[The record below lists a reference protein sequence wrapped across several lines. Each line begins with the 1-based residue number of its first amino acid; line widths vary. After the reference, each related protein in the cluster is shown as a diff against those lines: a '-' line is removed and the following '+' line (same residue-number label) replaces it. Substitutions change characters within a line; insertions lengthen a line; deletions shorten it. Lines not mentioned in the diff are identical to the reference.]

1 MASQMDNTQGDLLH
15 IFRGVTVMSHRH
27 VGTAI
32 AESLEAHGTTRAFLV
47 PGESF
52 LPVLDGLYNSPVQAI
67 VSRQEGGASY
77 MAEAYGKA
85 TGEPGVAMVTRGPGA
100 SNAFVGVHTGWQ
112 DGTPMV
118 IFIGLIPF
126 SDRDRESF
134 QEFDPKAWFGTQAK
148 QVFVLDDPKRASRVV
163 AEAFFQ
169 AKQGRPGPVIVGLP
183 EDVLYQD
190 FDGEIEAPIPV
201 TEGAVSGAD
210 ISYIS
215 EKLTAAQKPL
225 MFVGGGRWT
234 PECARTIEK
243 FAEENQI
250 PVVHDFRASDRIS
263 FSSPANAGWLGYGRN
278 ERAAQLLK
286 QADVLI
292 EVGAVL
298 TDVPSDGYTLRQ
310 DPHSENIV
318 VNIDTGLRGHSGTVS
333 RHVLSS
339 PVAFASA
346 VKDIDA
352 GEISAEQL
360 EWFAAAHRAHQE
372 FATLP
377 DEAEWREK
385 CADSAHMEA
394 VIKALQEQL
403 PHDAIFTFGA
413 GNHCIW
419 AQQYLATEHFPSQL
433 AARNGSMGYSV
444 PGAVSAKL
452 QFPERTVVAIAGDGE
467 YLMNGQELATALQ
480 FGAPFLTVIMSNG
493 EFGTIRD
500 HQKNHFPDR
509 VSGTQLA
516 NPDFAAVARGYG
528 AFGESVNADAD
539 VPGAIERAL
548 EAVNNG
554 TPAVVNV
561 YTDQGL
567 SLPPAKQD
575 QSM

>member
-1 MASQMDNTQGDLLH
+1 MT
-15 IFRGVTVMSHRH
+15 RRH

-32 AESLEAHGTTRAFLV
+32 AESLAAHGTSRAFLV

-52 LPVLDGLYNSPVQAI
+52 LPVLDGLYNSPVEAI

-118 IFIGLIPF
+118 IFVGLIPF

-148 QVFVLDDPKRASRVV
+148 QVFVLDDPTRASHVV

-190 FDGEIEAPIPV
+190 FAGEIDAPIPV
-201 TEGAVSGAD
+201 TEGAVSAAD
-210 ISYIS
+210 AAYVS
-215 EKLTAAQKPL
+215 EKLAAAKKPL
-225 MFVGGGRWT
+225 IFAGGGRWT
-234 PECARTIEK
+234 PESARAIEK
-243 FAEENQI
+243 FAEINQI

-278 ERAAQLLK
+278 DHAAELLSE
-286 QADVLI
+286 ADVLL
-292 EVGAVL
+292 EVGALL

-310 DPHSENIV
+310 DPHAENIV
-318 VNIDTGLRGHSGTVS
+318 VNIDTGLRGHSGAIS
-333 RHVLSS
+333 RHILAS
-339 PVAFASA
+339 PVALAEALDNITTEEVSSA
-346 VKDIDA
+346 Q
-352 GEISAEQL
+352 S
-360 EWFAAAHRAHQE
+360 EWFKNARRAHQE
-372 FATLP
+372 FSTIPSESDWRATS
-377 DEAEWREK
+377 AGT
-385 CADSAHMEA
+385 AHMEA
-394 VIKALQEQL
+394 VIKALQDQL
-403 PHDAIFTFGA
+403 PEEAIFTFGA

-419 AQQYLATEHFPSQL
+419 AQQFLPTQHYPSQL

-452 QFPERTVVAIAGDGE
+452 QFPERPVVAIAGDGE

-480 FGAPFLTVIMSNG
+480 FGAPFLTVIMTNG

-516 NPDFAAVARGYG
+516 NPDFAAVAKGYG
-528 AFGESVNADAD
+528 AHGESVDADAD
-539 VPGAIERAL
+539 VAGAIERAL
-548 EAVNNG
+548 KAVNNG
-554 TPAVVNV
+554 IPAVVNV
-561 YTDQGL
+561 YTDQDL
-567 SLPPAKQD
+567 SLPAAR
-575 QSM
+575 

>member
-1 MASQMDNTQGDLLH
+1 MT
-15 IFRGVTVMSHRH
+15 RRH

-32 AESLEAHGTTRAFLV
+32 AESLAAHGTSRAFLV

-52 LPVLDGLYNSPVQAI
+52 LPVLDGLYNSPVEAI

-118 IFIGLIPF
+118 IFVGLIPF

-148 QVFVLDDPKRASRVV
+148 QVFVLDDPTRASRVV

-190 FDGEIEAPIPV
+190 FEGEIEAPIPV
-201 TEGAVSGAD
+201 TEGAVSAAD
-210 ISYIS
+210 AAYVS
-215 EKLTAAQKPL
+215 EKLAAAKKPL
-225 MFVGGGRWT
+225 IFAGGGRWT
-234 PECARTIEK
+234 PESARAIEK
-243 FAEENQI
+243 FAEINQI
-250 PVVHDFRASDRIS
+250 LVVHDFRASDRIS

-278 ERAAQLLK
+278 DRAAELLSE
-286 QADVLI
+286 ADVLL
-292 EVGAVL
+292 EVGALL

-310 DPHSENIV
+310 DPHAENIV
-318 VNIDTGLRGHSGTVS
+318 VNIDTGLRGHSGAIS
-333 RHVLSS
+333 RHILAS
-339 PVAFASA
+339 PVALAEA
-346 VKDIDA
+346 LDNINT
-352 GEISAEQL
+352 GEISSAQS
-360 EWFAAAHRAHQE
+360 EWFKNARRAHQE
-372 FATLP
+372 FSTIPSESDWRATS
-377 DEAEWREK
+377 AGT
-385 CADSAHMEA
+385 AHMEA
-394 VIKALQEQL
+394 VIKALQDQL
-403 PHDAIFTFGA
+403 PEEAIFTFGA

-419 AQQYLATEHFPSQL
+419 AQQFLPTQHYPSQL

-452 QFPERTVVAIAGDGE
+452 QFPERPVVAIAGDGE
-467 YLMNGQELATALQ
+467 YLMNGQELATAVQ
-480 FGAPFLTVIMSNG
+480 FGAPFLTVIMTNG

-516 NPDFAAVARGYG
+516 NPDFAAVAKGYG
-528 AFGESVNADAD
+528 AHGESVDADAD
-539 VPGAIERAL
+539 VSEAIERAL
-548 EAVNNG
+548 NAVNNG
-554 TPAVVNV
+554 IPAVVNV
-561 YTDQGL
+561 YTDQDL
-567 SLPPAKQD
+567 SLPAAQ
-575 QSM
+575 

>member
-1 MASQMDNTQGDLLH
+1 MT
-15 IFRGVTVMSHRH
+15 RRH

-32 AESLEAHGTTRAFLV
+32 AESLAAHGTSRAFLV

-52 LPVLDGLYNSPVQAI
+52 LPVLDGLYNSPVEAI

-118 IFIGLIPF
+118 IFVGLIPF

-148 QVFVLDDPKRASRVV
+148 QVFVLDDPTRASRVV

-190 FDGEIEAPIPV
+190 FEGEIDAPIPV
-201 TEGAVSGAD
+201 TEGAVSAAD
-210 ISYIS
+210 AAYVS
-215 EKLTAAQKPL
+215 EKLAAAKKPL
-225 MFVGGGRWT
+225 IFAGGGRWT
-234 PECARTIEK
+234 PESARAIEK
-243 FAEENQI
+243 FAEINQI

-278 ERAAQLLK
+278 DRAAELLSE
-286 QADVLI
+286 ADVLL
-292 EVGAVL
+292 EVGALL

-310 DPHSENIV
+310 DPHAENIV
-318 VNIDTGLRGHSGTVS
+318 VNIDTGLRGHSGAIS
-333 RHVLSS
+333 RHILAS
-339 PVAFASA
+339 PVALAEA
-346 VKDIDA
+346 LDNINT
-352 GEISAEQL
+352 GEISSAQS
-360 EWFAAAHRAHQE
+360 EWFKNARRAHQE
-372 FATLP
+372 FSTIPSESDWRATS
-377 DEAEWREK
+377 AGT
-385 CADSAHMEA
+385 AHMEA
-394 VIKALQEQL
+394 VIKALQDQL
-403 PHDAIFTFGA
+403 PEEAIFTFGA

-419 AQQYLATEHFPSQL
+419 AQQFLPTQHYPSQL

-452 QFPERTVVAIAGDGE
+452 QFPERPVVAIAGDGE
-467 YLMNGQELATALQ
+467 YLMNGQELATAVQ
-480 FGAPFLTVIMSNG
+480 FGAPFLTVIMTNG

-516 NPDFAAVARGYG
+516 NPDFAAVAKGYG
-528 AFGESVNADAD
+528 AHGESVDADAD
-539 VPGAIERAL
+539 VAGAIERAL
-548 EAVNNG
+548 TAVNNG
-554 TPAVVNV
+554 IPAVVNV
-561 YTDQGL
+561 YTDQDL
-567 SLPPAKQD
+567 SLPAAR
-575 QSM
+575 

>member
-1 MASQMDNTQGDLLH
+1 MT
-15 IFRGVTVMSHRH
+15 RRH

-32 AESLEAHGTTRAFLV
+32 AESLAAHGTSRAFLV

-52 LPVLDGLYNSPVQAI
+52 LPVLDGLYNSPVEAI

-118 IFIGLIPF
+118 IFVGLIPF

-148 QVFVLDDPKRASRVV
+148 QVFVLDDPTRASRVV

-190 FDGEIEAPIPV
+190 FEGEIEAPIPV
-201 TEGAVSGAD
+201 TEGAVSAAD
-210 ISYIS
+210 AAYVS
-215 EKLTAAQKPL
+215 EKLAAAQKPL
-225 MFVGGGRWT
+225 IFAGGGRWT
-234 PECARTIEK
+234 PESARAIEK
-243 FAEENQI
+243 FAEINQI

-278 ERAAQLLK
+278 DRAAELLSE
-286 QADVLI
+286 ADVLL
-292 EVGAVL
+292 EVGALL

-310 DPHSENIV
+310 DPHAENIV
-318 VNIDTGLRGHSGTVS
+318 VNIDTGLRGHSGAIS
-333 RHVLSS
+333 RHILAS
-339 PVAFASA
+339 PVALAEA
-346 VKDIDA
+346 LDNINT
-352 GEISAEQL
+352 GEISSAQS
-360 EWFAAAHRAHQE
+360 EWFKNARRAHQE
-372 FATLP
+372 FSTIPSESDWRATS
-377 DEAEWREK
+377 AGT
-385 CADSAHMEA
+385 AHMEA
-394 VIKALQEQL
+394 VIKALQDQL
-403 PHDAIFTFGA
+403 PEEAIFTFGA

-419 AQQYLATEHFPSQL
+419 AQQFLPTQHYPSQL

-452 QFPERTVVAIAGDGE
+452 QFPERPVVAIAGDGE

-480 FGAPFLTVIMSNG
+480 FGAPFLTVIMTNG

-500 HQKNHFPDR
+500 HQKITSQTVFPVR
-509 VSGTQLA
+509 NWLIQ
-516 NPDFAAVARGYG
+516 
-528 AFGESVNADAD
+528 
-539 VPGAIERAL
+539 I
-548 EAVNNG
+548 
-554 TPAVVNV
+554 
-561 YTDQGL
+561 
-567 SLPPAKQD
+567 LPPSPKGTVPMENQWTRTQMLPEPSNAL
-575 QSM
+575 

>member
-1 MASQMDNTQGDLLH
+1 MT
-15 IFRGVTVMSHRH
+15 RRH

-32 AESLEAHGTTRAFLV
+32 AESLAAHGTSRAFLV

-52 LPVLDGLYNSPVQAI
+52 LPVLDGLYNSPVEAI

-118 IFIGLIPF
+118 IFVGLIPF

-148 QVFVLDDPKRASRVV
+148 QVFVLDDPTRASRVV

-190 FDGEIEAPIPV
+190 FEGEIDAPIPV
-201 TEGAVSGAD
+201 TEGAVSAAD
-210 ISYIS
+210 AAYVS
-215 EKLTAAQKPL
+215 EKLAAAKKPL
-225 MFVGGGRWT
+225 IFAGGGRWT
-234 PECARTIEK
+234 PESARAIEK
-243 FAEENQI
+243 FAEINQI

-278 ERAAQLLK
+278 DRAAELLSE
-286 QADVLI
+286 ADVLL
-292 EVGAVL
+292 EVGALL

-310 DPHSENIV
+310 DPHAENIV
-318 VNIDTGLRGHSGTVS
+318 VNIDTGLRGHSGAIS
-333 RHVLSS
+333 RHILAS
-339 PVAFASA
+339 PVALAEA
-346 VKDIDA
+346 LDNINT
-352 GEISAEQL
+352 GEISSAQSK
-360 EWFAAAHRAHQE
+360 WFKNARRAHQE
-372 FATLP
+372 FSTIPSESDWRATS
-377 DEAEWREK
+377 AGT
-385 CADSAHMEA
+385 AHMEA
-394 VIKALQEQL
+394 VIKALQDQL
-403 PHDAIFTFGA
+403 PEEAIFTFGA

-419 AQQYLATEHFPSQL
+419 AQQFLPTQHYPSQL

-452 QFPERTVVAIAGDGE
+452 QFPERPVVAIAGDGE
-467 YLMNGQELATALQ
+467 YLMNGQELATAVQ
-480 FGAPFLTVIMSNG
+480 FGAPFLTVIMTNG

-516 NPDFAAVARGYG
+516 NPDFAAVAKGYG
-528 AFGESVNADAD
+528 AHGESVDADAD
-539 VPGAIERAL
+539 VSEAIERAL
-548 EAVNNG
+548 NAVNNG
-554 TPAVVNV
+554 IPAVVNV
-561 YTDQGL
+561 YTDQDL
-567 SLPPAKQD
+567 SLPAAQ
-575 QSM
+575 

>member
-1 MASQMDNTQGDLLH
+1 MT
-15 IFRGVTVMSHRH
+15 RRH

-32 AESLEAHGTTRAFLV
+32 AESLAAHGTSRAFLV

-52 LPVLDGLYNSPVQAI
+52 LPVLDGLYNSPVEAI

-118 IFIGLIPF
+118 IFVGLIPF

-148 QVFVLDDPKRASRVV
+148 QVFVLDDPTRASRVV

-190 FDGEIEAPIPV
+190 FEGEIEAPIPV
-201 TEGAVSGAD
+201 TEGAVSAAD
-210 ISYIS
+210 AAYVS
-215 EKLTAAQKPL
+215 EKLAAAKKPL
-225 MFVGGGRWT
+225 IFAGGGRWT
-234 PECARTIEK
+234 PESARAIEK
-243 FAEENQI
+243 FAEINQI

-278 ERAAQLLK
+278 DRAAELLSE
-286 QADVLI
+286 ADVLL
-292 EVGAVL
+292 EVGALL

-310 DPHSENIV
+310 DTHAENIV
-318 VNIDTGLRGHSGTVS
+318 VNIDTGLRGHSGAIS
-333 RHVLSS
+333 RHILAS
-339 PVAFASA
+339 PVALAEA
-346 VKDIDA
+346 LDNINT
-352 GEISAEQL
+352 GEISSAQS
-360 EWFAAAHRAHQE
+360 EWFKNARRAHQE
-372 FATLP
+372 FSTIPSESDWRATS
-377 DEAEWREK
+377 AGT
-385 CADSAHMEA
+385 AHMEA
-394 VIKALQEQL
+394 VIKALQDQL
-403 PHDAIFTFGA
+403 PEEAIFTFGA

-419 AQQYLATEHFPSQL
+419 AQQFLPTQHYPSQL

-452 QFPERTVVAIAGDGE
+452 QFPERPVVAIAGDGE
-467 YLMNGQELATALQ
+467 YLMNGQELATAVQ
-480 FGAPFLTVIMSNG
+480 FGAPFLTVIMTNG

-516 NPDFAAVARGYG
+516 NPDFAAVAKGYG
-528 AFGESVNADAD
+528 AHGESVDADAD
-539 VPGAIERAL
+539 VAGAIERAL
-548 EAVNNG
+548 KAVNNG
-554 TPAVVNV
+554 IPAVVNV
-561 YTDQGL
+561 YTDQDL
-567 SLPPAKQD
+567 SLPAAR
-575 QSM
+575 

>member
-1 MASQMDNTQGDLLH
+1 MT
-15 IFRGVTVMSHRH
+15 RRH

-32 AESLEAHGTTRAFLV
+32 AESLAAHGTSRAFLV

-52 LPVLDGLYNSPVQAI
+52 LPVLDGLYNSPVEAI

-118 IFIGLIPF
+118 IFVGLIPF

-148 QVFVLDDPKRASRVV
+148 QVFVLDDPTRASRVV

-190 FDGEIEAPIPV
+190 FEGEIEAPIPV
-201 TEGAVSGAD
+201 TEGAVSAAD
-210 ISYIS
+210 AAYVS
-215 EKLTAAQKPL
+215 EKLAAAKKPL
-225 MFVGGGRWT
+225 IFAGGGRWT
-234 PECARTIEK
+234 PESARAIEK
-243 FAEENQI
+243 FAEINQI

-278 ERAAQLLK
+278 DRAAELLSE
-286 QADVLI
+286 ADVLL
-292 EVGAVL
+292 EVGALL

-310 DPHSENIV
+310 DPHAENIV
-318 VNIDTGLRGHSGTVS
+318 VNIDTGLRGHSGAIS
-333 RHVLSS
+333 RHILAS
-339 PVAFASA
+339 PVALAEA
-346 VKDIDA
+346 LDNITT
-352 GEISAEQL
+352 GEISSAQS
-360 EWFAAAHRAHQE
+360 EWFKNARRAHQE
-372 FATLP
+372 FSTIPSESDWRATS
-377 DEAEWREK
+377 AGT
-385 CADSAHMEA
+385 AHMEA
-394 VIKALQEQL
+394 VIKALQDQL
-403 PHDAIFTFGA
+403 PEEAIFTFGA

-419 AQQYLATEHFPSQL
+419 AQQFLPTQHYPSQL

-452 QFPERTVVAIAGDGE
+452 QFPERPVVAIAGDGE
-467 YLMNGQELATALQ
+467 YLMNGQELATAVQ
-480 FGAPFLTVIMSNG
+480 FGAPFLTVIMTNG

-516 NPDFAAVARGYG
+516 NPDFAAVAKGYG
-528 AFGESVNADAD
+528 AHGESVDADAD
-539 VPGAIERAL
+539 VSEAIERAL
-548 EAVNNG
+548 NAVNNG
-554 TPAVVNV
+554 IPAVVNV
-561 YTDQGL
+561 YTDQDL
-567 SLPPAKQD
+567 SLPAAQ
-575 QSM
+575 

>member
-1 MASQMDNTQGDLLH
+1 MT
-15 IFRGVTVMSHRH
+15 RRH

-32 AESLEAHGTTRAFLV
+32 AESLAAHGTSRAFLV

-52 LPVLDGLYNSPVQAI
+52 LPVLDGLYNSPVEAI

-118 IFIGLIPF
+118 IFVGLIPF

-148 QVFVLDDPKRASRVV
+148 QVFVLDDPTRASRVV

-190 FDGEIEAPIPV
+190 FEGEIEAPIPV
-201 TEGAVSGAD
+201 TEGAVSAAD
-210 ISYIS
+210 AAYVS
-215 EKLTAAQKPL
+215 EKLAAAKKPL
-225 MFVGGGRWT
+225 IFAGGGRWT
-234 PECARTIEK
+234 PESARAIEK
-243 FAEENQI
+243 FAEINQV

-278 ERAAQLLK
+278 DRAAELLSE
-286 QADVLI
+286 ADVLL
-292 EVGAVL
+292 EVGALL

-310 DPHSENIV
+310 DPHAENIV
-318 VNIDTGLRGHSGTVS
+318 VNIDTGLRGHSGAIS
-333 RHVLSS
+333 RHILAS
-339 PVAFASA
+339 PVALAEA
-346 VKDIDA
+346 LDNINT
-352 GEISAEQL
+352 GEISSAQS
-360 EWFAAAHRAHQE
+360 EWFKNARRAHQE
-372 FATLP
+372 FSTIPSESDWRATS
-377 DEAEWREK
+377 AGT
-385 CADSAHMEA
+385 AHMEA
-394 VIKALQEQL
+394 VIKALQDQL
-403 PHDAIFTFGA
+403 PEEAIFTFGA

-419 AQQYLATEHFPSQL
+419 AQQFLPTQHYPSQL

-452 QFPERTVVAIAGDGE
+452 QFPERPVVAIAGDGE
-467 YLMNGQELATALQ
+467 YLMNGQELATAVQ
-480 FGAPFLTVIMSNG
+480 FGAPFLTVIMTNG

-516 NPDFAAVARGYG
+516 NPDFAAVAKGYG
-528 AFGESVNADAD
+528 AHGESVDADAD
-539 VPGAIERAL
+539 VAGAIERAL
-548 EAVNNG
+548 KAVNNG
-554 TPAVVNV
+554 IPAVVNV
-561 YTDQGL
+561 YTDQDL
-567 SLPPAKQD
+567 SLPATR
-575 QSM
+575 

>member
-1 MASQMDNTQGDLLH
+1 MT
-15 IFRGVTVMSHRH
+15 RRH

-32 AESLEAHGTTRAFLV
+32 AESLAAHGTSRAFLV

-52 LPVLDGLYNSPVQAI
+52 LPVLDGLYNSPVEAI

-118 IFIGLIPF
+118 IFVGLIPF

-148 QVFVLDDPKRASRVV
+148 QVFVLDDPTRASRVV

-190 FDGEIEAPIPV
+190 FEGEIEAPIPV
-201 TEGAVSGAD
+201 TEGAVSAAD
-210 ISYIS
+210 AAYIS
-215 EKLTAAQKPL
+215 EKLAAAKKPL
-225 MFVGGGRWT
+225 IFAGGGRWT
-234 PECARTIEK
+234 PESARAIEK
-243 FAEENQI
+243 FAEINQI

-278 ERAAQLLK
+278 DHAAGLLSE
-286 QADVLI
+286 ADVLL
-292 EVGAVL
+292 EVGALL

-310 DPHSENIV
+310 DPHAENIV
-318 VNIDTGLRGHSGTVS
+318 VNIDTGLRGHSGAIS
-333 RHVLSS
+333 RHILAS
-339 PVAFASA
+339 PVALAEA
-346 VKDIDA
+346 LDNINT
-352 GEISAEQL
+352 GEISSAQS
-360 EWFAAAHRAHQE
+360 EWFKNARRAHQE
-372 FATLP
+372 FSTIPSESDWRATS
-377 DEAEWREK
+377 AGT
-385 CADSAHMEA
+385 AHMEA
-394 VIKALQEQL
+394 VIKALQDQL
-403 PHDAIFTFGA
+403 PEEAIFTFGA

-419 AQQYLATEHFPSQL
+419 AQQFLPTQHYPSQL

-452 QFPERTVVAIAGDGE
+452 QFPERPVVAIAGDGE
-467 YLMNGQELATALQ
+467 YLMNGQELATAVQ
-480 FGAPFLTVIMSNG
+480 FGAPFLTVIMTNG

-516 NPDFAAVARGYG
+516 NPDFAAVAKGYG
-528 AFGESVNADAD
+528 AHGESVDADAD
-539 VPGAIERAL
+539 VAGAIERAL
-548 EAVNNG
+548 KAVNNG
-554 TPAVVNV
+554 IPAVVNV
-561 YTDQGL
+561 YTDQDL
-567 SLPPAKQD
+567 SLPAAR
-575 QSM
+575 

>member
-1 MASQMDNTQGDLLH
+1 MT
-15 IFRGVTVMSHRH
+15 RRH

-32 AESLEAHGTTRAFLV
+32 AESLAAHGTSRAFLV

-52 LPVLDGLYNSPVQAI
+52 LPVLDGLYNSPVEAI

-118 IFIGLIPF
+118 IFVGLIPF

-148 QVFVLDDPKRASRVV
+148 QVFVLDDPTRASRVV

-190 FDGEIEAPIPV
+190 FEGEIDAPIPV
-201 TEGAVSGAD
+201 TEGAVSAAD
-210 ISYIS
+210 ATYIS
-215 EKLTAAQKPL
+215 KKLAAAQKPL
-225 MFVGGGRWT
+225 IFAGGGRWT
-234 PECARTIEK
+234 PESARAIEK
-243 FAEENQI
+243 FAENNQI

-278 ERAAQLLK
+278 DRAAELLSE
-286 QADVLI
+286 ADVLL
-292 EVGAVL
+292 EVGALL

-310 DPHSENIV
+310 DTHAENIV
-318 VNIDTGLRGHSGTVS
+318 VNIDTGLRGHSGAIS
-333 RHVLSS
+333 RHILAS
-339 PVAFASA
+339 PVALAEA
-346 VKDIDA
+346 LDNITT
-352 GEISAEQL
+352 GEISSAQS
-360 EWFAAAHRAHQE
+360 EWFKNARRAHQE
-372 FATLP
+372 FSTIPSESDWRATS
-377 DEAEWREK
+377 AGT
-385 CADSAHMEA
+385 AHMEA
-394 VIKALQEQL
+394 VIKALQDQL
-403 PHDAIFTFGA
+403 PEEAIFTFGA

-419 AQQYLATEHFPSQL
+419 AQQFLPTQHYPSQL

-452 QFPERTVVAIAGDGE
+452 QFPERPVVAIAGDGE

-480 FGAPFLTVIMSNG
+480 FGAPFLTVIMTNG

-516 NPDFAAVARGYG
+516 NPDFAAVAKGYG
-528 AFGESVNADAD
+528 AHGESVDADAD
-539 VPGAIERAL
+539 VAGAIERAL
-548 EAVNNG
+548 NAVNNG
-554 TPAVVNV
+554 IPAVVNV
-561 YTDQGL
+561 YTDQDL
-567 SLPPAKQD
+567 SLPAAQ
-575 QSM
+575 

>member
-1 MASQMDNTQGDLLH
+1 MT
-15 IFRGVTVMSHRH
+15 RRH

-32 AESLEAHGTTRAFLV
+32 AESLAAHGTSRAFLV

-52 LPVLDGLYNSPVQAI
+52 LPVLDGLYNSPVEAI

-100 SNAFVGVHTGWQ
+100 ANAFVGVHTGWQ

-118 IFIGLIPF
+118 IFVGLIPF

-148 QVFVLDDPKRASRVV
+148 QVFVLDDPTRASRVV

-190 FDGEIEAPIPV
+190 FEGEIEAPIPV
-201 TEGAVSGAD
+201 TEGAVSAAD
-210 ISYIS
+210 AAYVS
-215 EKLTAAQKPL
+215 EKLAAAKKPL
-225 MFVGGGRWT
+225 IFAGGGRWT
-234 PECARTIEK
+234 PESARAIEK
-243 FAEENQI
+243 FAEINQI

-278 ERAAQLLK
+278 DRAAELLSE
-286 QADVLI
+286 ADVLL
-292 EVGAVL
+292 EVGALL

-310 DPHSENIV
+310 DPHAENIV
-318 VNIDTGLRGHSGTVS
+318 VNIDTGLRGHSGAIS
-333 RHVLSS
+333 RHILAS
-339 PVAFASA
+339 PVALAEA
-346 VKDIDA
+346 LDNINT
-352 GEISAEQL
+352 GEISSAQS
-360 EWFAAAHRAHQE
+360 EWFKNARRAHQE
-372 FATLP
+372 FSTIPSESDWRATS
-377 DEAEWREK
+377 AGT
-385 CADSAHMEA
+385 AHMEA
-394 VIKALQEQL
+394 VIKALQDQL
-403 PHDAIFTFGA
+403 PEEAIFTFGA

-419 AQQYLATEHFPSQL
+419 AQQFLPTQHYPSQL

-452 QFPERTVVAIAGDGE
+452 QFPERPVVAIAGDGE
-467 YLMNGQELATALQ
+467 YLMNGQELATAVQ
-480 FGAPFLTVIMSNG
+480 FGAPFLTVIMTNG

-516 NPDFAAVARGYG
+516 NPDFAAVAKGYG
-528 AFGESVNADAD
+528 AHGESVDTDAD
-539 VPGAIERAL
+539 VSEAIERAL
-548 EAVNNG
+548 NAVNNG
-554 TPAVVNV
+554 IPAVVNV
-561 YTDQGL
+561 YTDQDL
-567 SLPPAKQD
+567 SLPAAQ
-575 QSM
+575 

>member
-1 MASQMDNTQGDLLH
+1 MT
-15 IFRGVTVMSHRH
+15 RRH

-32 AESLEAHGTTRAFLV
+32 AESLAAHGTSRAFLV

-52 LPVLDGLYNSPVQAI
+52 LPVLDGLYNSPVEAI

-118 IFIGLIPF
+118 IFVGLIPF

-148 QVFVLDDPKRASRVV
+148 QVFVLDDPTRASRVV

-190 FDGEIEAPIPV
+190 FAGEIEEPIPV
-201 TEGAVSGAD
+201 TEGAVSAAD
-210 ISYIS
+210 AAYVS
-215 EKLTAAQKPL
+215 EKLAAAKKPL
-225 MFVGGGRWT
+225 IFAGGGRWT
-234 PECARTIEK
+234 PESARAIEK
-243 FAEENQI
+243 FAEINQI

-278 ERAAQLLK
+278 EHAAELLSE
-286 QADVLI
+286 ADVLL
-292 EVGAVL
+292 EVGALL

-310 DPHSENIV
+310 DPHAENIV
-318 VNIDTGLRGHSGTVS
+318 VNIDTGLRGHSGAIS
-333 RHVLSS
+333 RHILAS
-339 PVAFASA
+339 PVALAEA
-346 VKDIDA
+346 LDNINT
-352 GEISAEQL
+352 GEISSAQS
-360 EWFAAAHRAHQE
+360 EWFKNARRAHQE
-372 FATLP
+372 FSTIPSESDWRATS
-377 DEAEWREK
+377 AGT
-385 CADSAHMEA
+385 AHMEA
-394 VIKALQEQL
+394 VIKALQDQL
-403 PHDAIFTFGA
+403 PEEAIFTFGA

-419 AQQYLATEHFPSQL
+419 AQQFLPTQHYPSQL

-452 QFPERTVVAIAGDGE
+452 QFPERPVVAIAGDGE
-467 YLMNGQELATALQ
+467 YLMNGQELATAVQ
-480 FGAPFLTVIMSNG
+480 FGAPFLTVIMTNG

-516 NPDFAAVARGYG
+516 NPDFAAVAKGYG
-528 AFGESVNADAD
+528 AHGESVDADAD
-539 VPGAIERAL
+539 VSEAIERAL
-548 EAVNNG
+548 NAVNNG
-554 TPAVVNV
+554 IPAVVNV
-561 YTDQGL
+561 YTDQDL
-567 SLPPAKQD
+567 SLPPAQ
-575 QSM
+575 

>member
-1 MASQMDNTQGDLLH
+1 MT
-15 IFRGVTVMSHRH
+15 RRH

-32 AESLEAHGTTRAFLV
+32 AESLAAHGTSRAFLV

-52 LPVLDGLYNSPVQAI
+52 LPVLDGLYNSPVEAI

-112 DGTPMV
+112 DSTPMV
-118 IFIGLIPF
+118 IFVGLIPF

-148 QVFVLDDPKRASRVV
+148 QVFVLDDPTRASRVV

-190 FDGEIEAPIPV
+190 FEGEIEAPIPV
-201 TEGAVSGAD
+201 TEGAVSAAD
-210 ISYIS
+210 AAYVS
-215 EKLTAAQKPL
+215 EKLAAAKKPL
-225 MFVGGGRWT
+225 IFAGGGRWT
-234 PECARTIEK
+234 PESARAIEK
-243 FAEENQI
+243 FAEINQI

-278 ERAAQLLK
+278 DRAAELLSE
-286 QADVLI
+286 ADVLL
-292 EVGAVL
+292 EVGALL

-310 DPHSENIV
+310 DPHAENIV
-318 VNIDTGLRGHSGTVS
+318 VNIDTGLRGHSGAIS
-333 RHVLSS
+333 RHILAS
-339 PVAFASA
+339 PVALAEA
-346 VKDIDA
+346 LDNINT
-352 GEISAEQL
+352 GEISSAQS
-360 EWFAAAHRAHQE
+360 EWFKNARRAHQE
-372 FATLP
+372 FSTIPSESDWRATS
-377 DEAEWREK
+377 AGT
-385 CADSAHMEA
+385 AHMEA
-394 VIKALQEQL
+394 VIKALQDQL
-403 PHDAIFTFGA
+403 PEEAIFTFGA

-419 AQQYLATEHFPSQL
+419 AQQFLPTQHYPSQL

-452 QFPERTVVAIAGDGE
+452 QFPERPVVAIAGDGE
-467 YLMNGQELATALQ
+467 YLMNGQELATAVQ
-480 FGAPFLTVIMSNG
+480 FGAPFLTVIMTNG

-516 NPDFAAVARGYG
+516 NPDFAAVAKGYG
-528 AFGESVNADAD
+528 AHGESVDADAD
-539 VPGAIERAL
+539 VSEAIERAL
-548 EAVNNG
+548 NAVNNG
-554 TPAVVNV
+554 IPAVVNV
-561 YTDQGL
+561 YTDQDL
-567 SLPPAKQD
+567 SLPAAQ
-575 QSM
+575 

>member
-1 MASQMDNTQGDLLH
+1 MT
-15 IFRGVTVMSHRH
+15 RRH

-32 AESLEAHGTTRAFLV
+32 AESLAAHGTSRAFLV

-52 LPVLDGLYNSPVQAI
+52 LPVLDGLYNSPVEAI

-118 IFIGLIPF
+118 IFVGLIPF

-148 QVFVLDDPKRASRVV
+148 QVFVLDDPTRASRVV

-190 FDGEIEAPIPV
+190 FEGEIEAPIPV
-201 TEGAVSGAD
+201 TEGAVSAAD
-210 ISYIS
+210 AAYVS
-215 EKLTAAQKPL
+215 EKLAAAKKPL
-225 MFVGGGRWT
+225 IFAGGGRWT
-234 PECARTIEK
+234 PESARAIEK
-243 FAEENQI
+243 FAEINQI

-278 ERAAQLLK
+278 EHAAELLSE
-286 QADVLI
+286 ADVLL
-292 EVGAVL
+292 EVGALL

-310 DPHSENIV
+310 DPHAENIV
-318 VNIDTGLRGHSGTVS
+318 VNIDTGLRGHSGAIS
-333 RHVLSS
+333 RHILAS
-339 PVAFASA
+339 PVALAEA
-346 VKDIDA
+346 LDNINT
-352 GEISAEQL
+352 GEISSAQS
-360 EWFAAAHRAHQE
+360 EWFKNARRAHQE
-372 FATLP
+372 FSTIPSESDWRATS
-377 DEAEWREK
+377 AGT
-385 CADSAHMEA
+385 AHMEA
-394 VIKALQEQL
+394 VIKALQDQL
-403 PHDAIFTFGA
+403 PEEAIFTFGA

-419 AQQYLATEHFPSQL
+419 AQQFLPTQHYPSQL

-452 QFPERTVVAIAGDGE
+452 QFPERPVVAIAGDGE
-467 YLMNGQELATALQ
+467 YLMNGQELATAVQ
-480 FGAPFLTVIMSNG
+480 FGAPFLTVIMTNG

-516 NPDFAAVARGYG
+516 NPDFAAVAKGYG
-528 AFGESVNADAD
+528 AHGESVDADAD
-539 VPGAIERAL
+539 VAGAIERAL
-548 EAVNNG
+548 NAVNNG
-554 TPAVVNV
+554 IPAVVNV
-561 YTDQGL
+561 YTDQDL
-567 SLPPAKQD
+567 SLPAAQ
-575 QSM
+575 

>member
-1 MASQMDNTQGDLLH
+1 MT
-15 IFRGVTVMSHRH
+15 RRH

-32 AESLEAHGTTRAFLV
+32 AESLAAHGTSRAFLV

-52 LPVLDGLYNSPVQAI
+52 LPVLDGLYNSPVEAI

-118 IFIGLIPF
+118 IFVGLIPF

-148 QVFVLDDPKRASRVV
+148 QVFVLDDPTRASRVV

-190 FDGEIEAPIPV
+190 FEGEIDAPIPV
-201 TEGAVSGAD
+201 TEGAVSAAD
-210 ISYIS
+210 AAYVS
-215 EKLTAAQKPL
+215 EKLAAAKKPL
-225 MFVGGGRWT
+225 IFAGGGRWT
-234 PECARTIEK
+234 PESARAIEK
-243 FAEENQI
+243 FAEINQI

-278 ERAAQLLK
+278 DHAAELLSE
-286 QADVLI
+286 ADVLL
-292 EVGAVL
+292 EVGALL

-310 DPHSENIV
+310 DPHAENIV
-318 VNIDTGLRGHSGTVS
+318 VNIDTGLRGHSGAIS
-333 RHVLSS
+333 RHILAS
-339 PVAFASA
+339 PVALAEA
-346 VKDIDA
+346 LDNINT
-352 GEISAEQL
+352 GEISSAQS
-360 EWFAAAHRAHQE
+360 EWFKNARRAHQE
-372 FATLP
+372 FSTIPSESDWRATS
-377 DEAEWREK
+377 AGT
-385 CADSAHMEA
+385 AHMEA
-394 VIKALQEQL
+394 VIKALQDQL
-403 PHDAIFTFGA
+403 PEEAIFTFGA

-419 AQQYLATEHFPSQL
+419 AQQFLPTQHYPSQL

-452 QFPERTVVAIAGDGE
+452 QFPERPVVAIAGDGE

-480 FGAPFLTVIMSNG
+480 FGAPFLTVIMTNG

-516 NPDFAAVARGYG
+516 NPDFAAVAKGYG
-528 AFGESVNADAD
+528 AHGESVDADAD
-539 VPGAIERAL
+539 VAGAIERAL
-548 EAVNNG
+548 KAVNNG
-554 TPAVVNV
+554 IPAVVNV
-561 YTDQGL
+561 YTDQDL
-567 SLPPAKQD
+567 SLPAAR
-575 QSM
+575 

>member
-1 MASQMDNTQGDLLH
+1 MT
-15 IFRGVTVMSHRH
+15 RRH

-32 AESLEAHGTTRAFLV
+32 AESLAAHGTSRAFLV

-52 LPVLDGLYNSPVQAI
+52 LPVLDGLYNSPVEAI

-118 IFIGLIPF
+118 IFVGLIPF

-148 QVFVLDDPKRASRVV
+148 QVFVLDDPTRASRVV

-190 FDGEIEAPIPV
+190 FAGEIEEPIPV
-201 TEGAVSGAD
+201 TEGAVSAAD
-210 ISYIS
+210 AAYVS
-215 EKLTAAQKPL
+215 EKLAAAKKPL
-225 MFVGGGRWT
+225 IFAGGGRWT
-234 PECARTIEK
+234 PESARAIEK
-243 FAEENQI
+243 FAEINQI

-278 ERAAQLLK
+278 EHAAELLSE
-286 QADVLI
+286 ADVLL
-292 EVGAVL
+292 EVGALL

-310 DPHSENIV
+310 DPHAENIV
-318 VNIDTGLRGHSGTVS
+318 VNIDTGLRGHSGAIS
-333 RHVLSS
+333 RHILAS
-339 PVAFASA
+339 PVALAEALDNITIGEVSSA
-346 VKDIDA
+346 Q
-352 GEISAEQL
+352 S
-360 EWFAAAHRAHQE
+360 EWFKNARRAHQE
-372 FATLP
+372 FSTIPSESDWRATS
-377 DEAEWREK
+377 AGT
-385 CADSAHMEA
+385 AHMEA
-394 VIKALQEQL
+394 VIKALQDQL
-403 PHDAIFTFGA
+403 PEEAIFTFGA

-419 AQQYLATEHFPSQL
+419 AQQFLPTQHYPSQL

-452 QFPERTVVAIAGDGE
+452 QFPERPVVAIAGDGE
-467 YLMNGQELATALQ
+467 YLMNGQELATAVQ
-480 FGAPFLTVIMSNG
+480 FGAPFLTVIMTNG

-516 NPDFAAVARGYG
+516 NPDFAAVAKGYG
-528 AFGESVNADAD
+528 AHGESVDADAD
-539 VPGAIERAL
+539 VAGAIERAL
-548 EAVNNG
+548 KAVNNG
-554 TPAVVNV
+554 IPAVVNV
-561 YTDQGL
+561 YTDQDL
-567 SLPPAKQD
+567 SLPAAR
-575 QSM
+575 

>member
-1 MASQMDNTQGDLLH
+1 MT
-15 IFRGVTVMSHRH
+15 RRH

-32 AESLEAHGTTRAFLV
+32 AESLAAHGTPRAFLV

-52 LPVLDGLYNSPVQAI
+52 LPVLDGLYNSPVEAI

-118 IFIGLIPF
+118 IFVGLIPF

-148 QVFVLDDPKRASRVV
+148 QVFVLDDPTRASRVV

-190 FDGEIEAPIPV
+190 FEGEIEAPIPV
-201 TEGAVSGAD
+201 TEGAVSAAD
-210 ISYIS
+210 AAYVS
-215 EKLTAAQKPL
+215 EKLAAAKKPL
-225 MFVGGGRWT
+225 IFAGGGRWT
-234 PECARTIEK
+234 PESARAIEK
-243 FAEENQI
+243 FAEINQI

-278 ERAAQLLK
+278 DQAAELLSE
-286 QADVLI
+286 ADVLL
-292 EVGAVL
+292 EVGALL

-310 DPHSENIV
+310 DPHAENIV
-318 VNIDTGLRGHSGTVS
+318 VNIDTGLRGHSGAIS
-333 RHVLSS
+333 RHILAS
-339 PVAFASA
+339 PVALAEALDNITTGEVSSA
-346 VKDIDA
+346 Q
-352 GEISAEQL
+352 S
-360 EWFAAAHRAHQE
+360 EWFKNARRAHQE
-372 FATLP
+372 FSTIPSESDWRATS
-377 DEAEWREK
+377 AGT
-385 CADSAHMEA
+385 AHMEA
-394 VIKALQEQL
+394 VIKALQDQL
-403 PHDAIFTFGA
+403 PEEAIFTFGA

-419 AQQYLATEHFPSQL
+419 AQQFLPTQHYPSQL

-452 QFPERTVVAIAGDGE
+452 QFPERPVVAIAGDGE
-467 YLMNGQELATALQ
+467 YLMNGQELATAVQ
-480 FGAPFLTVIMSNG
+480 FGAPFLTVIMTNG

-516 NPDFAAVARGYG
+516 NPDFAAVAKGYG
-528 AFGESVNADAD
+528 AHGESVDADAD
-539 VPGAIERAL
+539 VAGAIERAL
-548 EAVNNG
+548 TAVNNG
-554 TPAVVNV
+554 IPAVVNV
-561 YTDQGL
+561 YTDQDL
-567 SLPPAKQD
+567 SLPAAR
-575 QSM
+575 

>member
-1 MASQMDNTQGDLLH
+1 MT
-15 IFRGVTVMSHRH
+15 RRH

-32 AESLEAHGTTRAFLV
+32 AESLAAHGTSRAFLV

-52 LPVLDGLYNSPVQAI
+52 LPVLDGLYNSPVEAI

-118 IFIGLIPF
+118 IFVGLIPF

-148 QVFVLDDPKRASRVV
+148 QVFVLDDPTRASRVV

-190 FDGEIEAPIPV
+190 FEGEIEAPIPV
-201 TEGAVSGAD
+201 TEGAVSAAD
-210 ISYIS
+210 AAYVS
-215 EKLTAAQKPL
+215 EKLAAAKKPL
-225 MFVGGGRWT
+225 IFAGGGRWT
-234 PECARTIEK
+234 PESARAIEK
-243 FAEENQI
+243 FAEINQI

-278 ERAAQLLK
+278 EHAAELLSE
-286 QADVLI
+286 ADVLL
-292 EVGAVL
+292 EVGALL

-310 DPHSENIV
+310 DPHAENIV
-318 VNIDTGLRGHSGTVS
+318 VNIDTGLRGHSGAIS
-333 RHVLSS
+333 RHILAS
-339 PVAFASA
+339 PVALAEA
-346 VKDIDA
+346 LDNINT
-352 GEISAEQL
+352 GEISSAQS
-360 EWFAAAHRAHQE
+360 EWFKNARRAHQE
-372 FATLP
+372 FSTIPSESDWRATS
-377 DEAEWREK
+377 AGT
-385 CADSAHMEA
+385 AHMEA
-394 VIKALQEQL
+394 VIKALQDQL
-403 PHDAIFTFGA
+403 PEEAIFTFGA

-419 AQQYLATEHFPSQL
+419 AQQFLPTQHYPSQL

-452 QFPERTVVAIAGDGE
+452 QFPERPVVAIAGDGE
-467 YLMNGQELATALQ
+467 YLMNGQELATAVQ
-480 FGAPFLTVIMSNG
+480 FGAPFLTVIMTNG

-516 NPDFAAVARGYG
+516 NPDFAAVAKGYG
-528 AFGESVNADAD
+528 AHGESVDADAD
-539 VPGAIERAL
+539 VAGAIERAL
-548 EAVNNG
+548 KAVNNG
-554 TPAVVNV
+554 IPAVVNV
-561 YTDQGL
+561 YTDQDL
-567 SLPPAKQD
+567 SLPAAR
-575 QSM
+575 

>member
-1 MASQMDNTQGDLLH
+1 MT
-15 IFRGVTVMSHRH
+15 RRH

-32 AESLEAHGTTRAFLV
+32 AESLAAHGTSRAFLV

-52 LPVLDGLYNSPVQAI
+52 LPVLDGLYNSPVEAI

-118 IFIGLIPF
+118 IFVGLIPF

-148 QVFVLDDPKRASRVV
+148 QVFVLDDPTRASRVV

-190 FDGEIEAPIPV
+190 FEGEIEAPIPV
-201 TEGAVSGAD
+201 TEGAVSAAD
-210 ISYIS
+210 AAYVS
-215 EKLTAAQKPL
+215 EKLAAAKKPL
-225 MFVGGGRWT
+225 IFAGGGRWT
-234 PECARTIEK
+234 PESARAIEK
-243 FAEENQI
+243 FAEINQV

-278 ERAAQLLK
+278 DRAAELLSE
-286 QADVLI
+286 ADVLL
-292 EVGAVL
+292 EVGALL

-310 DPHSENIV
+310 DPHAENIV
-318 VNIDTGLRGHSGTVS
+318 VNIDTSLRGHSGAIS
-333 RHVLSS
+333 RHILAS
-339 PVAFASA
+339 PVALAEA
-346 VKDIDA
+346 LDNINT
-352 GEISAEQL
+352 GEISSAQS
-360 EWFAAAHRAHQE
+360 EWFKNARRAHQE
-372 FATLP
+372 FSTIPSESDWRATS
-377 DEAEWREK
+377 AGT
-385 CADSAHMEA
+385 AHMEA
-394 VIKALQEQL
+394 VIKALQDQL
-403 PHDAIFTFGA
+403 PEEAIFTFGA

-419 AQQYLATEHFPSQL
+419 AQQFLPTQHYPSQL

-452 QFPERTVVAIAGDGE
+452 QFPERPVVAIAGDGE
-467 YLMNGQELATALQ
+467 YLMNGQELATAVQ
-480 FGAPFLTVIMSNG
+480 FGAPFLTVIMTNG

-516 NPDFAAVARGYG
+516 NPDFAAVAKGYG
-528 AFGESVNADAD
+528 AHGESVDADAD
-539 VPGAIERAL
+539 VAGAIERAL
-548 EAVNNG
+548 KAVNNG
-554 TPAVVNV
+554 IPAVVNV
-561 YTDQGL
+561 YTDQDL
-567 SLPPAKQD
+567 SLPAAR
-575 QSM
+575 

>member
-1 MASQMDNTQGDLLH
+1 MT
-15 IFRGVTVMSHRH
+15 RRH

-32 AESLEAHGTTRAFLV
+32 AESLAAHGTSRAFLV

-52 LPVLDGLYNSPVQAI
+52 LPVLDGLYNSPVEAI

-118 IFIGLIPF
+118 IFVGLIPF

-148 QVFVLDDPKRASRVV
+148 QVFVLDDPTRASCVV

-190 FDGEIEAPIPV
+190 FEGEIEAPIPV
-201 TEGAVSGAD
+201 TEGAVSAAD
-210 ISYIS
+210 AAYVS
-215 EKLTAAQKPL
+215 EKLAAAKKPL
-225 MFVGGGRWT
+225 IFAGGGRWT
-234 PECARTIEK
+234 PESARAIEK
-243 FAEENQI
+243 FAEINQI

-278 ERAAQLLK
+278 DQAAELLSE
-286 QADVLI
+286 ADVLL
-292 EVGAVL
+292 EVGALL

-310 DPHSENIV
+310 DPHAENIV
-318 VNIDTGLRGHSGTVS
+318 VNIDTGLRGHSGAIS
-333 RHVLSS
+333 RHILAS
-339 PVAFASA
+339 PVALAEALDNITTGEVSSA
-346 VKDIDA
+346 Q
-352 GEISAEQL
+352 S
-360 EWFAAAHRAHQE
+360 EWFKNARRAHQE
-372 FATLP
+372 FSTIPSESDWRATS
-377 DEAEWREK
+377 AGT
-385 CADSAHMEA
+385 AHMEA
-394 VIKALQEQL
+394 VIKALQDQL
-403 PHDAIFTFGA
+403 PEEAIFTFGA

-419 AQQYLATEHFPSQL
+419 AQQFLPTQHYPSQL

-452 QFPERTVVAIAGDGE
+452 QFPERPVVAIAGDGE
-467 YLMNGQELATALQ
+467 YLMNGQELATAVQ
-480 FGAPFLTVIMSNG
+480 FGAPFLTVIMTNG

-516 NPDFAAVARGYG
+516 NPDFAAVAKGYG
-528 AFGESVNADAD
+528 AHGESVDADAD
-539 VPGAIERAL
+539 VAGAIERAL
-548 EAVNNG
+548 TAVNNG
-554 TPAVVNV
+554 IPAVVNV
-561 YTDQGL
+561 YTDQDL
-567 SLPPAKQD
+567 SLPAAR
-575 QSM
+575 

>member
-1 MASQMDNTQGDLLH
+1 MT
-15 IFRGVTVMSHRH
+15 RRH

-32 AESLEAHGTTRAFLV
+32 AESLAAHGTSRAFLV

-52 LPVLDGLYNSPVQAI
+52 LPVLDGLYNSPVEAI

-118 IFIGLIPF
+118 IFVGLIPF

-148 QVFVLDDPKRASRVV
+148 QVFVLDDPTRASRVV

-190 FDGEIEAPIPV
+190 FEGEIEAPIPV
-201 TEGAVSGAD
+201 TEGAVSAAD
-210 ISYIS
+210 AAYVS
-215 EKLTAAQKPL
+215 EKLAAAKKPL
-225 MFVGGGRWT
+225 IFAGGGRWT
-234 PECARTIEK
+234 PESARAIEK
-243 FAEENQI
+243 FAEINQI

-278 ERAAQLLK
+278 DRAAELLSE
-286 QADVLI
+286 ADVLL
-292 EVGAVL
+292 EVGALL

-310 DPHSENIV
+310 DPHAENIV
-318 VNIDTGLRGHSGTVS
+318 VNIDTGLRGHSGAIS
-333 RHVLSS
+333 RHILAS
-339 PVAFASA
+339 PVALAEALDDITTGEVSSA
-346 VKDIDA
+346 Q
-352 GEISAEQL
+352 S
-360 EWFAAAHRAHQE
+360 EWFKNARRAHQE
-372 FATLP
+372 FSTIPSESDWRATS
-377 DEAEWREK
+377 AGT
-385 CADSAHMEA
+385 AHMEA
-394 VIKALQEQL
+394 VIKALQDQL
-403 PHDAIFTFGA
+403 PEEAIFTFGA

-419 AQQYLATEHFPSQL
+419 AQQFLPTQHYPSQL

-452 QFPERTVVAIAGDGE
+452 QFPERPVVAIAGDGE
-467 YLMNGQELATALQ
+467 YLMNGQELATAVQ
-480 FGAPFLTVIMSNG
+480 FGAPFLTVIMTNG

-516 NPDFAAVARGYG
+516 NPDFAAVAKGYG
-528 AFGESVNADAD
+528 AHGESVDADAD
-539 VPGAIERAL
+539 VSEAIERAL
-548 EAVNNG
+548 NAVNNG
-554 TPAVVNV
+554 IPAVVNV
-561 YTDQGL
+561 YTDQDL
-567 SLPPAKQD
+567 SLPAAQ
-575 QSM
+575 

>member
-1 MASQMDNTQGDLLH
+1 MT
-15 IFRGVTVMSHRH
+15 RRH

-32 AESLEAHGTTRAFLV
+32 AESLAAHGTSRAFLV

-52 LPVLDGLYNSPVQAI
+52 LPVLDGLYNSPVEAI

-118 IFIGLIPF
+118 IFVGLIPF

-148 QVFVLDDPKRASRVV
+148 QVFVLDDPTRASRVV

-190 FDGEIEAPIPV
+190 FEGEIEAPIPV
-201 TEGAVSGAD
+201 TEGAVSAAD
-210 ISYIS
+210 AAYVS
-215 EKLTAAQKPL
+215 EKLAAAQKPL
-225 MFVGGGRWT
+225 IFAGGGRWT
-234 PECARTIEK
+234 PESARAIEK
-243 FAEENQI
+243 FAEINQI

-278 ERAAQLLK
+278 DRAAELLSE
-286 QADVLI
+286 ADVLL
-292 EVGAVL
+292 EVGALL

-310 DPHSENIV
+310 DPHAENIV
-318 VNIDTGLRGHSGTVS
+318 VNIDTGLRGHSGAIS
-333 RHVLSS
+333 RHILAS
-339 PVAFASA
+339 PVALAEA
-346 VKDIDA
+346 LDNINT
-352 GEISAEQL
+352 GEISSAQS
-360 EWFAAAHRAHQE
+360 EWFKNARRAHQE
-372 FATLP
+372 FSTIPSESDWRATS
-377 DEAEWREK
+377 AGT
-385 CADSAHMEA
+385 AHMEA
-394 VIKALQEQL
+394 VIKALQDQL
-403 PHDAIFTFGA
+403 PEEAIFTFGA

-419 AQQYLATEHFPSQL
+419 AQQFLPTQHYPSQL

-452 QFPERTVVAIAGDGE
+452 QFPERPVVAIAGDGE

-480 FGAPFLTVIMSNG
+480 FGAPFLTVIMTNG

-516 NPDFAAVARGYG
+516 NPDFAAVAKGYG
-528 AFGESVNADAD
+528 AHGESVDADAD
-539 VPGAIERAL
+539 VAGAIERAL
-548 EAVNNG
+548 TAVNNG
-554 TPAVVNV
+554 IPAVVNV
-561 YTDQGL
+561 YTDQDL
-567 SLPPAKQD
+567 SLPAAR
-575 QSM
+575 

>member
-1 MASQMDNTQGDLLH
+1 MT
-15 IFRGVTVMSHRH
+15 RRH

-32 AESLEAHGTTRAFLV
+32 AESLAAHGTSRAFLV

-52 LPVLDGLYNSPVQAI
+52 LPVLDGLYNSPVEAI

-118 IFIGLIPF
+118 IFVGLIPF

-148 QVFVLDDPKRASRVV
+148 QVFVLDDPTRASRVV

-190 FDGEIEAPIPV
+190 FEGEIEAPIPV
-201 TEGAVSGAD
+201 TEGAVSAAD
-210 ISYIS
+210 AAYVS
-215 EKLTAAQKPL
+215 EKLAAAKKPL
-225 MFVGGGRWT
+225 IFAGGGRWT
-234 PECARTIEK
+234 PESARAIEE
-243 FAEENQI
+243 FAEINQI

-278 ERAAQLLK
+278 DQAAELLSE
-286 QADVLI
+286 ADVLL
-292 EVGAVL
+292 EVGALL

-310 DPHSENIV
+310 DPHAENIV
-318 VNIDTGLRGHSGTVS
+318 VNIDTGLRGHSGAIS
-333 RHVLSS
+333 RHILAS
-339 PVAFASA
+339 PVALAEALDNITTGEVSSA
-346 VKDIDA
+346 Q
-352 GEISAEQL
+352 S
-360 EWFAAAHRAHQE
+360 EWFKNARRAHQE
-372 FATLP
+372 FSTIPSESDWRATS
-377 DEAEWREK
+377 AGT
-385 CADSAHMEA
+385 AHMEA
-394 VIKALQEQL
+394 VIKALQDQL
-403 PHDAIFTFGA
+403 PEEAIFTFGA

-419 AQQYLATEHFPSQL
+419 AQQFLPTQHYPSQL

-452 QFPERTVVAIAGDGE
+452 QFPERPVVAIAGDGE
-467 YLMNGQELATALQ
+467 YLMNGQELATAVQ
-480 FGAPFLTVIMSNG
+480 FGAPFLTVIMTNG

-516 NPDFAAVARGYG
+516 NPDFAAVAKGYG
-528 AFGESVNADAD
+528 AHGESVDADAD
-539 VPGAIERAL
+539 VAGAIERAL
-548 EAVNNG
+548 TAVNNG
-554 TPAVVNV
+554 IPAVVNV
-561 YTDQGL
+561 YTDQDL
-567 SLPPAKQD
+567 SLPAAR
-575 QSM
+575 

>member
-1 MASQMDNTQGDLLH
+1 MT
-15 IFRGVTVMSHRH
+15 RRH

-32 AESLEAHGTTRAFLV
+32 AESLAAHGTSRAFLV

-52 LPVLDGLYNSPVQAI
+52 LPVLDGLYNSPVEAI

-118 IFIGLIPF
+118 IFVGLIPF

-148 QVFVLDDPKRASRVV
+148 QVFVLDDPTRASRVV

-190 FDGEIEAPIPV
+190 FEGEIDAPIPV
-201 TEGAVSGAD
+201 TEGAVSAAD
-210 ISYIS
+210 AAYVS
-215 EKLTAAQKPL
+215 EKLAAAKKPL
-225 MFVGGGRWT
+225 IFAGGGRWT
-234 PECARTIEK
+234 PESARAIEK
-243 FAEENQI
+243 FAEINQI

-278 ERAAQLLK
+278 EHAAELLSE
-286 QADVLI
+286 ADVLLEI
-292 EVGAVL
+292 GALL

-310 DPHSENIV
+310 DPHAENIV
-318 VNIDTGLRGHSGTVS
+318 VNIDTGLRGHSGAIS
-333 RHVLSS
+333 RHILAS
-339 PVAFASA
+339 PVALAEA
-346 VKDIDA
+346 LDNINT
-352 GEISAEQL
+352 GEISSAQS
-360 EWFAAAHRAHQE
+360 EWFKNARRAHQE
-372 FATLP
+372 FSTIPSESDWRATS
-377 DEAEWREK
+377 AGT
-385 CADSAHMEA
+385 AHMEA
-394 VIKALQEQL
+394 VIKALQDQL
-403 PHDAIFTFGA
+403 PEEAIFTFGA

-419 AQQYLATEHFPSQL
+419 AQQFLPTQHYPSQL

-452 QFPERTVVAIAGDGE
+452 QFPERPVVAIAGDGE

-480 FGAPFLTVIMSNG
+480 FGAPFLTVIMTNG

-516 NPDFAAVARGYG
+516 NPDFAAVAKGYG
-528 AFGESVNADAD
+528 AHGESVDADAD
-539 VPGAIERAL
+539 VAGAIERAL
-548 EAVNNG
+548 TAVNNG
-554 TPAVVNV
+554 IPAVVNV
-561 YTDQGL
+561 YTDQDL
-567 SLPPAKQD
+567 SLPAAR
-575 QSM
+575 

>member
-1 MASQMDNTQGDLLH
+1 MT
-15 IFRGVTVMSHRH
+15 RRH

-32 AESLEAHGTTRAFLV
+32 AESLAAHGTSRAFLV

-52 LPVLDGLYNSPVQAI
+52 LPVLDGLYNSPVEAI

-118 IFIGLIPF
+118 IFVGLIPF

-148 QVFVLDDPKRASRVV
+148 QVFVLDDPTRASRVV

-190 FDGEIEAPIPV
+190 FAGEIEAPIPV
-201 TEGAVSGAD
+201 TEGAVSAAD
-210 ISYIS
+210 AAYIS
-215 EKLTAAQKPL
+215 EKLAAAKKPL
-225 MFVGGGRWT
+225 IFAGGGRWT
-234 PECARTIEK
+234 PESARAIEK
-243 FAEENQI
+243 FAEINQI

-278 ERAAQLLK
+278 DHAAELLSE
-286 QADVLI
+286 ADVLL
-292 EVGAVL
+292 EVGALL

-310 DPHSENIV
+310 DPHAENIV
-318 VNIDTGLRGHSGTVS
+318 VNIDTGLRGHSGAIS
-333 RHVLSS
+333 RHILAS
-339 PVAFASA
+339 PVALAEALDNITTGEVSSA
-346 VKDIDA
+346 Q
-352 GEISAEQL
+352 S
-360 EWFAAAHRAHQE
+360 EWFKNARRAHQE
-372 FATLP
+372 FSTIPSESDWRATS
-377 DEAEWREK
+377 AGT
-385 CADSAHMEA
+385 AHMEA
-394 VIKALQEQL
+394 VIKALQDQL
-403 PHDAIFTFGA
+403 PEEAIFTFGA

-419 AQQYLATEHFPSQL
+419 AQQFLPTQHYPSQL

-452 QFPERTVVAIAGDGE
+452 QFPERPVVAIAGDGE
-467 YLMNGQELATALQ
+467 YLMNGQELATAVQ
-480 FGAPFLTVIMSNG
+480 FGAPFLTVIMTNG

-516 NPDFAAVARGYG
+516 NPDFAAVAKGYG
-528 AFGESVNADAD
+528 AHGESVDADAD
-539 VPGAIERAL
+539 VAGAIERAL
-548 EAVNNG
+548 KAVNNG
-554 TPAVVNV
+554 IPAVVNV
-561 YTDQGL
+561 YTDQDL
-567 SLPPAKQD
+567 SLPAAR
-575 QSM
+575 

>member
-1 MASQMDNTQGDLLH
+1 MT
-15 IFRGVTVMSHRH
+15 RRH

-32 AESLEAHGTTRAFLV
+32 AESLAAHGTSRAFLV

-52 LPVLDGLYNSPVQAI
+52 LPVLDGLYNSPVEAI

-118 IFIGLIPF
+118 IFVGLIPF

-148 QVFVLDDPKRASRVV
+148 QVFVLDDPTRASRVV

-190 FDGEIEAPIPV
+190 FEGEIEAPIPV
-201 TEGAVSGAD
+201 TEGAVSAAD
-210 ISYIS
+210 ATYVS
-215 EKLTAAQKPL
+215 EKLAAAQKPL
-225 MFVGGGRWT
+225 IFAGGGRWT
-234 PECARTIEK
+234 PESARAIEK
-243 FAEENQI
+243 FAEINQI

-278 ERAAQLLK
+278 DRAAELLSE
-286 QADVLI
+286 ADVLL
-292 EVGAVL
+292 EVGALL

-310 DPHSENIV
+310 DAHAENIV
-318 VNIDTGLRGHSGTVS
+318 VNIDTGLRGHSGAIS
-333 RHVLSS
+333 RHILAS
-339 PVAFASA
+339 PVALAEA
-346 VKDIDA
+346 LDNINT
-352 GEISAEQL
+352 GEISSAQSA
-360 EWFAAAHRAHQE
+360 WFKNARRAHQE
-372 FATLP
+372 FSTIPSESDWRATS
-377 DEAEWREK
+377 AGT
-385 CADSAHMEA
+385 AHMEA
-394 VIKALQEQL
+394 VIKALQDQL
-403 PHDAIFTFGA
+403 PEEAIFTFGA

-419 AQQYLATEHFPSQL
+419 AQQFLPTQHYPSQL

-452 QFPERTVVAIAGDGE
+452 QFPERPVVAIAGDGE

-480 FGAPFLTVIMSNG
+480 FGAPFLTVIMTNG

-516 NPDFAAVARGYG
+516 NPDFAAVAKGYG
-528 AFGESVNADAD
+528 AHGESVDADAD

-548 EAVNNG
+548 NAVNNG
-554 TPAVVNV
+554 IPAVVNV
-561 YTDQGL
+561 YTDQDL
-567 SLPPAKQD
+567 SLPAAQ
-575 QSM
+575 

>member
-1 MASQMDNTQGDLLH
+1 MT
-15 IFRGVTVMSHRH
+15 RRH

-32 AESLEAHGTTRAFLV
+32 AESLAAHGTSRAFLV

-52 LPVLDGLYNSPVQAI
+52 LPVLDGLYNSPVEAI

-100 SNAFVGVHTGWQ
+100 ANAFVGVHTGWQ

-118 IFIGLIPF
+118 IFVGLIPF

-148 QVFVLDDPKRASRVV
+148 QVFVLDDPTRASRVV

-190 FDGEIEAPIPV
+190 FEGEIEAPIPV
-201 TEGAVSGAD
+201 TEGAVSAAD
-210 ISYIS
+210 AAYVS
-215 EKLTAAQKPL
+215 EKLAAAKKPL
-225 MFVGGGRWT
+225 IFAGGGRWT
-234 PECARTIEK
+234 PESARAIEK
-243 FAEENQI
+243 FAEINQI

-278 ERAAQLLK
+278 DRAAKLLSE
-286 QADVLI
+286 ADVLL
-292 EVGAVL
+292 EVGALL

-310 DPHSENIV
+310 DPHAENIV
-318 VNIDTGLRGHSGTVS
+318 VNIDTGLRGHSGAIS
-333 RHVLSS
+333 RHILAS
-339 PVAFASA
+339 PVALAEA
-346 VKDIDA
+346 LDNINT
-352 GEISAEQL
+352 GEISSAQS
-360 EWFAAAHRAHQE
+360 EWFKNARRAHQE
-372 FATLP
+372 FSTIPSESDWRATS
-377 DEAEWREK
+377 AGT
-385 CADSAHMEA
+385 AHMEA
-394 VIKALQEQL
+394 VIKALQDQL
-403 PHDAIFTFGA
+403 PEEAIFTFGA

-419 AQQYLATEHFPSQL
+419 AQQFLPTQHYPSQL

-452 QFPERTVVAIAGDGE
+452 QFPERPVVAIAGDGE
-467 YLMNGQELATALQ
+467 YLMNGQELATAVQ
-480 FGAPFLTVIMSNG
+480 FGAPFLTVIMTNG

-516 NPDFAAVARGYG
+516 NPDFAAVAKGYG
-528 AFGESVNADAD
+528 AHGESVDADAD
-539 VPGAIERAL
+539 VSEAIERAL
-548 EAVNNG
+548 NAVNNG
-554 TPAVVNV
+554 IPAVVNV
-561 YTDQGL
+561 YTDQDL
-567 SLPPAKQD
+567 SLPAAQ
-575 QSM
+575 

>member
-1 MASQMDNTQGDLLH
+1 MT
-15 IFRGVTVMSHRH
+15 RRH

-32 AESLEAHGTTRAFLV
+32 AESLAAHGTSRAFLV

-52 LPVLDGLYNSPVQAI
+52 LPVLDGLYNSPVEAI

-118 IFIGLIPF
+118 IFVGLIPF

-148 QVFVLDDPKRASRVV
+148 QVFVLDDPTRASRVV

-190 FDGEIEAPIPV
+190 FEGEIDAPIPV
-201 TEGAVSGAD
+201 TEGAVSAAD
-210 ISYIS
+210 AAYVS
-215 EKLTAAQKPL
+215 EKLAAAKKPL
-225 MFVGGGRWT
+225 IFAGGGRWT
-234 PECARTIEK
+234 PESARAIEK
-243 FAEENQI
+243 FAEINQI

-278 ERAAQLLK
+278 DHAAELLSE
-286 QADVLI
+286 ADVLL
-292 EVGAVL
+292 EVGALL

-310 DPHSENIV
+310 DPHAENIV
-318 VNIDTGLRGHSGTVS
+318 VNIDTGLRGHSGAIS
-333 RHVLSS
+333 RHILAS
-339 PVAFASA
+339 PVALAEA
-346 VKDIDA
+346 LDNINT
-352 GEISAEQL
+352 GEISSAQSK
-360 EWFAAAHRAHQE
+360 WFKNARRAHQE
-372 FATLP
+372 FSTIPSESDWRATS
-377 DEAEWREK
+377 AGT
-385 CADSAHMEA
+385 AHMEA
-394 VIKALQEQL
+394 VIKALQDQL
-403 PHDAIFTFGA
+403 PEEAIFTFGA

-419 AQQYLATEHFPSQL
+419 AQQFLPTQHYPSQL

-452 QFPERTVVAIAGDGE
+452 QFPERPVVAIAGDGE
-467 YLMNGQELATALQ
+467 YLMNGQELATAVQ
-480 FGAPFLTVIMSNG
+480 FGAPFLTVIMTNG

-516 NPDFAAVARGYG
+516 NPDFAAVAKGYG
-528 AFGESVNADAD
+528 AHGESVDADAD
-539 VPGAIERAL
+539 VSEAIERAL
-548 EAVNNG
+548 NAVNNG
-554 TPAVVNV
+554 IPAVVNV
-561 YTDQGL
+561 YTDQDL
-567 SLPPAKQD
+567 SLPAAQ
-575 QSM
+575 

>member
-1 MASQMDNTQGDLLH
+1 MT
-15 IFRGVTVMSHRH
+15 RRH

-32 AESLEAHGTTRAFLV
+32 AESLASHGTSRAFLV

-52 LPVLDGLYNSPVQAI
+52 LPVLDGLYNSPVEAI

-118 IFIGLIPF
+118 IFVGLIPF

-148 QVFVLDDPKRASRVV
+148 QVFVLDDPTRASRVV

-190 FDGEIEAPIPV
+190 FEGEIEAPIPV
-201 TEGAVSGAD
+201 TEGAVSAAD
-210 ISYIS
+210 AAYIS
-215 EKLTAAQKPL
+215 EKLAAAKKPL
-225 MFVGGGRWT
+225 IFAGGGRWT
-234 PECARTIEK
+234 PESARAIEK
-243 FAEENQI
+243 FAEINQI

-278 ERAAQLLK
+278 DHAAELLSE
-286 QADVLI
+286 ADVLL
-292 EVGAVL
+292 EVGALL

-310 DPHSENIV
+310 DPHAENIV
-318 VNIDTGLRGHSGTVS
+318 VNIDTGLRGHSGAIS
-333 RHVLSS
+333 RHILAS
-339 PVAFASA
+339 PVALAEALDNITTGEVSSA
-346 VKDIDA
+346 Q
-352 GEISAEQL
+352 S
-360 EWFAAAHRAHQE
+360 EWFKNARRAHQE
-372 FATLP
+372 FSTIPSESDWRATS
-377 DEAEWREK
+377 AGT
-385 CADSAHMEA
+385 AHMEA
-394 VIKALQEQL
+394 VIKALQDQL
-403 PHDAIFTFGA
+403 PEEAIFTFGA

-419 AQQYLATEHFPSQL
+419 AQQFLPTQHYPSQL

-452 QFPERTVVAIAGDGE
+452 QFPERPVVAIAGDGE

-480 FGAPFLTVIMSNG
+480 FGAPFLTVIMTNG

-516 NPDFAAVARGYG
+516 NPDFAAVAKGYG
-528 AFGESVNADAD
+528 AHGESVDADAD
-539 VPGAIERAL
+539 VAGAIERAL
-548 EAVNNG
+548 KAVNNG
-554 TPAVVNV
+554 IPAVVNV
-561 YTDQGL
+561 YTDQDL
-567 SLPPAKQD
+567 SLPAAR
-575 QSM
+575 

>member
-1 MASQMDNTQGDLLH
+1 MT
-15 IFRGVTVMSHRH
+15 RRH

-32 AESLEAHGTTRAFLV
+32 AESLAAHGTSRAFLV

-52 LPVLDGLYNSPVQAI
+52 LPVLDGLYNSPVEAI

-118 IFIGLIPF
+118 IFVGLIPF

-148 QVFVLDDPKRASRVV
+148 QVFVLDDPTRASRVV

-190 FDGEIEAPIPV
+190 FEGEIDAPIPV
-201 TEGAVSGAD
+201 TEGAVSAAD
-210 ISYIS
+210 AAYVS
-215 EKLTAAQKPL
+215 EKLAAAKKPL
-225 MFVGGGRWT
+225 IFAGGGRWT
-234 PECARTIEK
+234 PESARAIEK
-243 FAEENQI
+243 FAEINQI

-263 FSSPANAGWLGYGRN
+263 FSSPANAGWLGSGRN
-278 ERAAQLLK
+278 DHAAELLSE
-286 QADVLI
+286 ADVLL
-292 EVGAVL
+292 EVGALL

-310 DPHSENIV
+310 DPHAENIV
-318 VNIDTGLRGHSGTVS
+318 VNIDTGLRGHSGAIS
-333 RHVLSS
+333 RHILAS
-339 PVAFASA
+339 PVALAEA
-346 VKDIDA
+346 LDNINT
-352 GEISAEQL
+352 GEISSAQSK
-360 EWFAAAHRAHQE
+360 WFKNARRAHQE
-372 FATLP
+372 FSTIPSESDWRATS
-377 DEAEWREK
+377 AGT
-385 CADSAHMEA
+385 AHMEA
-394 VIKALQEQL
+394 VIKALQDQL
-403 PHDAIFTFGA
+403 PEEAIFTFGA

-419 AQQYLATEHFPSQL
+419 AQQFLPTQHYPSQL

-452 QFPERTVVAIAGDGE
+452 QFPERPVVAIAGDGE
-467 YLMNGQELATALQ
+467 YLMNGQELATAVQ
-480 FGAPFLTVIMSNG
+480 FGAPFLTVIMTNG

-516 NPDFAAVARGYG
+516 NPDFAAVAKGYG
-528 AFGESVNADAD
+528 AHGESVDADAD
-539 VPGAIERAL
+539 VSEAIERAL
-548 EAVNNG
+548 NAVNNG
-554 TPAVVNV
+554 IPAVVNV
-561 YTDQGL
+561 YTDQDL
-567 SLPPAKQD
+567 SLPAAQ
-575 QSM
+575 

>member
-1 MASQMDNTQGDLLH
+1 MT
-15 IFRGVTVMSHRH
+15 RRH

-32 AESLEAHGTTRAFLV
+32 AESLAAHGTSRAFLV

-52 LPVLDGLYNSPVQAI
+52 LPVLDGLYNSPVEAI

-118 IFIGLIPF
+118 IFVGLIPF

-148 QVFVLDDPKRASRVV
+148 QVFVLDDPTRASRVV

-190 FDGEIEAPIPV
+190 FEGEIEAPIPV
-201 TEGAVSGAD
+201 TEGAVSAAD
-210 ISYIS
+210 AAYVS
-215 EKLTAAQKPL
+215 EKLAAAKKPL
-225 MFVGGGRWT
+225 IFAGGGRWT
-234 PECARTIEK
+234 PESARAIEK
-243 FAEENQI
+243 FAEINQI

-278 ERAAQLLK
+278 DRAAELLSE
-286 QADVLI
+286 ADVLL
-292 EVGAVL
+292 EVGALL

-310 DPHSENIV
+310 DPHAENIV
-318 VNIDTGLRGHSGTVS
+318 VNIDTGLRGHSGAIS
-333 RHVLSS
+333 RHILAS
-339 PVAFASA
+339 PVALAEA
-346 VKDIDA
+346 LDNINT
-352 GEISAEQL
+352 GEISSAQS
-360 EWFAAAHRAHQE
+360 EWFKNARRAHQE
-372 FATLP
+372 FSTIPSESDWRATS
-377 DEAEWREK
+377 AGT
-385 CADSAHMEA
+385 AHMEA
-394 VIKALQEQL
+394 VIKALQDQL
-403 PHDAIFTFGA
+403 PEEAIFTFGA

-419 AQQYLATEHFPSQL
+419 AQQFLPTQHYPSQL

-452 QFPERTVVAIAGDGE
+452 QFPERPVVAIAGDGE
-467 YLMNGQELATALQ
+467 YLMNGQELATAVQ
-480 FGAPFLTVIMSNG
+480 FGAPFLTVIMTNG

-516 NPDFAAVARGYG
+516 NPDFAAVAKGYG
-528 AFGESVNADAD
+528 AHGESVDADAD
-539 VPGAIERAL
+539 VAGAIERAL
-548 EAVNNG
+548 NAVNNG
-554 TPAVVNV
+554 IPAVVNV
-561 YTDQGL
+561 YTDQDL
-567 SLPPAKQD
+567 SLPAAR
-575 QSM
+575 

>member
-1 MASQMDNTQGDLLH
+1 MT
-15 IFRGVTVMSHRH
+15 RRH

-32 AESLEAHGTTRAFLV
+32 AESLAAHGTSRAFLV

-52 LPVLDGLYNSPVQAI
+52 LPVLDGLYNSPVEAI

-118 IFIGLIPF
+118 IFVGLIPF

-148 QVFVLDDPKRASRVV
+148 QVFVLDDPTRASRVV

-190 FDGEIEAPIPV
+190 FEGEIDAPIPV
-201 TEGAVSGAD
+201 TEGAVSAAD
-210 ISYIS
+210 AAYVS
-215 EKLTAAQKPL
+215 EKLAAAKKPL
-225 MFVGGGRWT
+225 IFAGGGRWT
-234 PECARTIEK
+234 PESARAIEK
-243 FAEENQI
+243 FAEINQI

-278 ERAAQLLK
+278 EHAAELLSE
-286 QADVLI
+286 ADVLL
-292 EVGAVL
+292 EVGALL

-310 DPHSENIV
+310 DPHAENIV
-318 VNIDTGLRGHSGTVS
+318 VNIDTGLRGHSGAIS
-333 RHVLSS
+333 RHILAS
-339 PVAFASA
+339 PVALAEA
-346 VKDIDA
+346 LDNINT
-352 GEISAEQL
+352 GEISSAQS
-360 EWFAAAHRAHQE
+360 EWFKNARRAHQE
-372 FATLP
+372 FSTIPSESDWRATS
-377 DEAEWREK
+377 AGT
-385 CADSAHMEA
+385 AHMEA
-394 VIKALQEQL
+394 VIKALQDQL
-403 PHDAIFTFGA
+403 PEEAIFTFGA

-419 AQQYLATEHFPSQL
+419 AQQFLPTQHYPSQL

-452 QFPERTVVAIAGDGE
+452 QFPERPVVAIAGDGE
-467 YLMNGQELATALQ
+467 YLMNGQELATAVQ
-480 FGAPFLTVIMSNG
+480 FGAPFLTVIMTNG

-516 NPDFAAVARGYG
+516 NPDFAAVAKGYG
-528 AFGESVNADAD
+528 AHGESVDADAD
-539 VPGAIERAL
+539 VAGAIERAL
-548 EAVNNG
+548 KAVNNG
-554 TPAVVNV
+554 IPAVVNV
-561 YTDQGL
+561 YTDQDL
-567 SLPPAKQD
+567 SLPATR
-575 QSM
+575 

>member
-1 MASQMDNTQGDLLH
+1 MT
-15 IFRGVTVMSHRH
+15 RRH

-32 AESLEAHGTTRAFLV
+32 AESLAAHGTSRAFLV

-52 LPVLDGLYNSPVQAI
+52 LPVLDGLYNSPVEAI

-118 IFIGLIPF
+118 IFVGLIPF

-148 QVFVLDDPKRASRVV
+148 QVFVLDDPTRASRVV

-190 FDGEIEAPIPV
+190 FEGEIEAPIPV
-201 TEGAVSGAD
+201 TEGAVSAAD
-210 ISYIS
+210 AAYVS
-215 EKLTAAQKPL
+215 EKLAAAKKPL
-225 MFVGGGRWT
+225 IFAGGGRWT
-234 PECARTIEK
+234 PESARAIEK
-243 FAEENQI
+243 FAEINQV

-278 ERAAQLLK
+278 DRAAELLSE
-286 QADVLI
+286 ADVLL
-292 EVGAVL
+292 EVGALL
-298 TDVPSDGYTLRQ
+298 TDVPSDGYILRQ
-310 DPHSENIV
+310 DPHAENIV
-318 VNIDTGLRGHSGTVS
+318 VNIDTGLRGHSGAIS
-333 RHVLSS
+333 RHILAS
-339 PVAFASA
+339 PVALAEA
-346 VKDIDA
+346 LDNINT
-352 GEISAEQL
+352 GEISSAQS
-360 EWFAAAHRAHQE
+360 EWFKNARRAHQE
-372 FATLP
+372 FSTIPSESDWRATS
-377 DEAEWREK
+377 AGT
-385 CADSAHMEA
+385 AHMEA
-394 VIKALQEQL
+394 VIKALQDQL
-403 PHDAIFTFGA
+403 PEEAIFTFGA

-419 AQQYLATEHFPSQL
+419 AQQFLPTQHYPSQL

-452 QFPERTVVAIAGDGE
+452 QFPERPVVAIAGDGE
-467 YLMNGQELATALQ
+467 YLMNGQELATAVQ
-480 FGAPFLTVIMSNG
+480 FGAPFLTVIMTNG

-516 NPDFAAVARGYG
+516 NPDFAAVAKGYG
-528 AFGESVNADAD
+528 AHGESVDADAD
-539 VPGAIERAL
+539 VAGAIERAL
-548 EAVNNG
+548 KAVNNG
-554 TPAVVNV
+554 IPAVVNV
-561 YTDQGL
+561 
-567 SLPPAKQD
+567 
-575 QSM
+575 

>member
-1 MASQMDNTQGDLLH
+1 MT
-15 IFRGVTVMSHRH
+15 RRH

-32 AESLEAHGTTRAFLV
+32 AESLAAHGTSRAFLV

-52 LPVLDGLYNSPVQAI
+52 LPVLDGLYNSPVEAI

-118 IFIGLIPF
+118 IFVGLIPF

-148 QVFVLDDPKRASRVV
+148 QVFVLDDPTRASRVV

-190 FDGEIEAPIPV
+190 FEGEIEAPIPV
-201 TEGAVSGAD
+201 TEGAVSAAD
-210 ISYIS
+210 AAYVS
-215 EKLTAAQKPL
+215 EKLAAAKKPL
-225 MFVGGGRWT
+225 IFAGGGRWT
-234 PECARTIEK
+234 PESARAIEK
-243 FAEENQI
+243 FAEINQI

-278 ERAAQLLK
+278 EHAAELLSE
-286 QADVLI
+286 ADVLL
-292 EVGAVL
+292 EVGALL

-310 DPHSENIV
+310 DPHAENIV
-318 VNIDTGLRGHSGTVS
+318 VNIDTGLRGHSGAIS
-333 RHVLSS
+333 RHILAS
-339 PVAFASA
+339 PVALAEA
-346 VKDIDA
+346 LDNINT
-352 GEISAEQL
+352 GEISSAQS
-360 EWFAAAHRAHQE
+360 EWFKNARRAHQE
-372 FATLP
+372 FSTIPSESDWRATS
-377 DEAEWREK
+377 AGT
-385 CADSAHMEA
+385 AHMEA
-394 VIKALQEQL
+394 VIKALQDQL
-403 PHDAIFTFGA
+403 PEEAIFTFGA

-419 AQQYLATEHFPSQL
+419 AQQFLPTQHYPSQL

-452 QFPERTVVAIAGDGE
+452 QFPERPVVAIAGDGE
-467 YLMNGQELATALQ
+467 YLMNGQELATAVQ
-480 FGAPFLTVIMSNG
+480 FGAPFLTVIMTNG

-516 NPDFAAVARGYG
+516 NPDFAAVAKGYG
-528 AFGESVNADAD
+528 AHGESVDADAD
-539 VPGAIERAL
+539 VSEAIERAL
-548 EAVNNG
+548 NAVNNG
-554 TPAVVNV
+554 IPAVVNV
-561 YTDQGL
+561 YTDQDL
-567 SLPPAKQD
+567 SLPAAQ
-575 QSM
+575 

>member
-1 MASQMDNTQGDLLH
+1 MT
-15 IFRGVTVMSHRH
+15 RRH

-32 AESLEAHGTTRAFLV
+32 AESLAAHGTSRAFLV

-52 LPVLDGLYNSPVQAI
+52 LPVLDGLYNSPVEAI

-118 IFIGLIPF
+118 IFVGLIPF

-148 QVFVLDDPKRASRVV
+148 QVFVLDDPTRASRVV

-190 FDGEIEAPIPV
+190 FAGEIEEPIPV
-201 TEGAVSGAD
+201 TEGAVSAAD
-210 ISYIS
+210 AAYVS
-215 EKLTAAQKPL
+215 EKLAAAKKPL
-225 MFVGGGRWT
+225 IFAGGGRWT
-234 PECARTIEK
+234 PESARAIEK
-243 FAEENQI
+243 FAEINQI

-278 ERAAQLLK
+278 EHAAELLSE
-286 QADVLI
+286 ADVLL
-292 EVGAVL
+292 EVGALL

-310 DPHSENIV
+310 DPHAENIV
-318 VNIDTGLRGHSGTVS
+318 VNIDTGLRGHSGAIS
-333 RHVLSS
+333 RHILAS
-339 PVAFASA
+339 PVALAEA
-346 VKDIDA
+346 LDNINT
-352 GEISAEQL
+352 GEISSAQS
-360 EWFAAAHRAHQE
+360 EWFKNARRAHQE
-372 FATLP
+372 FSTIPSESDWRATS
-377 DEAEWREK
+377 AGT
-385 CADSAHMEA
+385 AHMEA
-394 VIKALQEQL
+394 VIKALQDQL
-403 PHDAIFTFGA
+403 PEEAIFTFGA

-419 AQQYLATEHFPSQL
+419 AQQFLPTQHYPSQL

-452 QFPERTVVAIAGDGE
+452 QFPERPVVAIAGDGE
-467 YLMNGQELATALQ
+467 YLMNGQELATAVQ
-480 FGAPFLTVIMSNG
+480 FGAPFLTVIMTNG

-500 HQKNHFPDR
+500 HQKITSQT
-509 VSGTQLA
+509 VSPVRNWLI
-516 NPDFAAVARGYG
+516 R
-528 AFGESVNADAD
+528 
-539 VPGAIERAL
+539 I
-548 EAVNNG
+548 
-554 TPAVVNV
+554 
-561 YTDQGL
+561 
-567 SLPPAKQD
+567 LPPSPRGTVPMENQ
-575 QSM
+575 

>member
-1 MASQMDNTQGDLLH
+1 MT
-15 IFRGVTVMSHRH
+15 RRH

-32 AESLEAHGTTRAFLV
+32 AESLAAHGTSRAFLV

-52 LPVLDGLYNSPVQAI
+52 LPVLDGLYNSPVEAI

-118 IFIGLIPF
+118 IFVGLIPF

-148 QVFVLDDPKRASRVV
+148 QVFVLDDPTRASRVV

-190 FDGEIEAPIPV
+190 FAGEIDAPIPV
-201 TEGAVSGAD
+201 TEGAVSAAD
-210 ISYIS
+210 AAYIS
-215 EKLTAAQKPL
+215 EKLAAAKKPL
-225 MFVGGGRWT
+225 IFAGGGRWT
-234 PECARTIEK
+234 PESARAIEK
-243 FAEENQI
+243 FAEINQI

-278 ERAAQLLK
+278 DRAAELLSE
-286 QADVLI
+286 ADVLL
-292 EVGAVL
+292 EVGALL

-310 DPHSENIV
+310 DPHAENIV
-318 VNIDTGLRGHSGTVS
+318 VNIDTGLRGHSGAIS
-333 RHVLSS
+333 RHILAS
-339 PVAFASA
+339 PVALAEA
-346 VKDIDA
+346 LDNINT
-352 GEISAEQL
+352 GEISSAQS
-360 EWFAAAHRAHQE
+360 EWFKNARRAHQE
-372 FATLP
+372 FSTIPSESDWRATS
-377 DEAEWREK
+377 AGT
-385 CADSAHMEA
+385 AHMEA
-394 VIKALQEQL
+394 VIKALQDQL
-403 PHDAIFTFGA
+403 PEEAIFTFGA

-419 AQQYLATEHFPSQL
+419 AQQFLPTQHYPSQL

-452 QFPERTVVAIAGDGE
+452 QFPERPVVAIAGDGE
-467 YLMNGQELATALQ
+467 YLMNGQELATAVQ
-480 FGAPFLTVIMSNG
+480 FGAPFLTVIMTNG

-516 NPDFAAVARGYG
+516 NPDFAAVAKGYG
-528 AFGESVNADAD
+528 AHGESVDADAD
-539 VPGAIERAL
+539 VAGAIERAL
-548 EAVNNG
+548 KAVNNG
-554 TPAVVNV
+554 IPAVVNV
-561 YTDQGL
+561 YTDQDL
-567 SLPPAKQD
+567 SLPAAR
-575 QSM
+575 

>member
-1 MASQMDNTQGDLLH
+1 MT
-15 IFRGVTVMSHRH
+15 RRH

-32 AESLEAHGTTRAFLV
+32 AESLAAHGTSRAFLV

-52 LPVLDGLYNSPVQAI
+52 LPVLDGLYNSPVEAI

-118 IFIGLIPF
+118 IFVGLIPF

-148 QVFVLDDPKRASRVV
+148 QVFVLDDPTRASRVV

-190 FDGEIEAPIPV
+190 FEGEIDAPIPV
-201 TEGAVSGAD
+201 TEGAVSAAD
-210 ISYIS
+210 AAYVS
-215 EKLTAAQKPL
+215 EKLAAAKKPL
-225 MFVGGGRWT
+225 IFAGGGRWT
-234 PECARTIEK
+234 PESARAIEK
-243 FAEENQI
+243 FAEINQI

-278 ERAAQLLK
+278 EHAAELLSE
-286 QADVLI
+286 ADVLLEI
-292 EVGAVL
+292 GALL

-310 DPHSENIV
+310 DPHAENIV
-318 VNIDTGLRGHSGTVS
+318 VNIDTGLRGHSGAIS
-333 RHVLSS
+333 RHILAS
-339 PVAFASA
+339 PVALAEA
-346 VKDIDA
+346 LDNINT
-352 GEISAEQL
+352 GEISSAQS
-360 EWFAAAHRAHQE
+360 EWFKNARRAHQE
-372 FATLP
+372 FSTIPSESDWRATS
-377 DEAEWREK
+377 AGT
-385 CADSAHMEA
+385 AHMEA
-394 VIKALQEQL
+394 VIKALQDQL
-403 PHDAIFTFGA
+403 PEEAIFTFGA

-419 AQQYLATEHFPSQL
+419 AQQFLPTQHYPSQL

-452 QFPERTVVAIAGDGE
+452 QFPERPVVAIAGDGE
-467 YLMNGQELATALQ
+467 YLMNGQELATAVQ
-480 FGAPFLTVIMSNG
+480 FGAPFLTVIMTNG

-516 NPDFAAVARGYG
+516 NPDFAAVAKGYG
-528 AFGESVNADAD
+528 AHGESVDADAD
-539 VPGAIERAL
+539 VAGAIERAL
-548 EAVNNG
+548 KAVNNG
-554 TPAVVNV
+554 IPAVVNV
-561 YTDQGL
+561 YTDQDL
-567 SLPPAKQD
+567 SLPAAR
-575 QSM
+575 

>member
-1 MASQMDNTQGDLLH
+1 MT
-15 IFRGVTVMSHRH
+15 RRH

-32 AESLEAHGTTRAFLV
+32 AESLAAHGTPRAFLV

-52 LPVLDGLYNSPVQAI
+52 LPVLDGLYNSPVEAI

-118 IFIGLIPF
+118 IFVGLIPF

-148 QVFVLDDPKRASRVV
+148 QVFVLDDPTRASRVV

-190 FDGEIEAPIPV
+190 FEGEIDAPIPV
-201 TEGAVSGAD
+201 TEGAVSAAD
-210 ISYIS
+210 AAYVS
-215 EKLTAAQKPL
+215 EKLAAAKKPL
-225 MFVGGGRWT
+225 IFAGGGRWT
-234 PECARTIEK
+234 PESARAIEK
-243 FAEENQI
+243 FAEINQI

-278 ERAAQLLK
+278 EHAAELLSE
-286 QADVLI
+286 ADVLL
-292 EVGAVL
+292 EVGALL

-310 DPHSENIV
+310 DPHAENIV
-318 VNIDTGLRGHSGTVS
+318 VNIDTGLRGHSGAIS
-333 RHVLSS
+333 RHILAS
-339 PVAFASA
+339 PVALAEA
-346 VKDIDA
+346 LDNINT
-352 GEISAEQL
+352 GEISSAQS
-360 EWFAAAHRAHQE
+360 EWFKNARRAHQE
-372 FATLP
+372 FSTIPSESDWRATS
-377 DEAEWREK
+377 AGT
-385 CADSAHMEA
+385 AHMEA
-394 VIKALQEQL
+394 VIKALQDQL
-403 PHDAIFTFGA
+403 PEEAIFTFGA

-419 AQQYLATEHFPSQL
+419 AQQFLPTQHYPSQL

-452 QFPERTVVAIAGDGE
+452 QFPERPVVAIAGDGE
-467 YLMNGQELATALQ
+467 YLMNGQELATAVQ
-480 FGAPFLTVIMSNG
+480 FGAPFLTVIMTNG

-516 NPDFAAVARGYG
+516 NPDFAAVAKGYG
-528 AFGESVNADAD
+528 AHGESVDADAD
-539 VPGAIERAL
+539 VAGAIERAL
-548 EAVNNG
+548 KAVNNG
-554 TPAVVNV
+554 IPAVVNV
-561 YTDQGL
+561 YTDQDL
-567 SLPPAKQD
+567 SLPAAQ
-575 QSM
+575 